1 MKVWMLCEAFT
12 LTGDAFARQQMVHES
27 LAPWCLPCESRKVA
41 MRELEECVKERVL
54 ENYEGLDDADEDI
67 ESDIRNV
74 MACGTRLGRSK
85 YEYRYST
92 DDREVCWRVYPCEV
106 MR

>member
-1 MKVWMLCEAFT
+1 MRVWMLCEAFT
-12 LTGDAFARQQMVHES
+12 LTGDAFSNQTVHES

-41 MRELEECVKERVL
+41 MRELRQWVRDRVI
-54 ENYEGLDDADEDI
+54 ENYEGVYDADDDI
-67 ESDIRNV
+67 RSDIRDV
-74 MACGTRLGRSK
+74 MDGGKKLGRGR

-92 DDREVCWRVYPCEV
+92 DDREICWRVYPCEV